1 MDDGC
6 IITYEFLIDGM
17 TCVACSSAIENGLK
31 SEFKDRGLVHNEKE
45 GYSISVILLVHKLK
59 ISFYKSAIIKFNI
72 DKDKII
78 SEVEDLGFGAEL
90 LNTYE
95 FDANKS
101 LNSSRSVR
109 SDAPGLE
116 DQKPVLNIK

>member
-1 MDDGC
+1 
-6 IITYEFLIDGM
+6 M

-59 ISFYKSAIIKFNI
+59 ISFNKSASIRFDI

-95 FDANKS
+95 FDANRS
-101 LNSSRSVR
+101 LDSSRLFDSAR
-109 SDAPGLE
+109 SIPVDLE
-116 DQKPVLNIK
+116 NARPP